1 MAIVLFLGSLLIL
14 WLVLSW
20 IFKIA
25 AATFKTGVIII
36 AVLLLL
42 HLGFGIA
49 PAEIGQQIQ
58 QFFQGNWQPQR

>member
-1 MAIVLFLGSLLIL
+1 MQIVLFLSSLLIL

-20 IFKIA
+20 IFKVA
-25 AATFKTGVIII
+25 AATFKTGVIVI

-49 PAEIGQQIQ
+49 PAEISQQIQ
-58 QFFQGNWQPQR
+58 QFFQGHWQPQR

>member
-1 MAIVLFLGSLLIL
+1 MQILLFLSSLLIL
-14 WLVLSW
+14 WLVLGW

-25 AATFKTGVIII
+25 ATTFKTGVIII
-36 AVLLLL
+36 GVLLLL

-49 PAEIGQQIQ
+49 PADIGQQIQ

>member
-1 MAIVLFLGSLLIL
+1 MQIVLFLSSLLLL

-20 IFKIA
+20 IFKVA
-25 AATFKTGVIII
+25 AATFKTGVIVI
-36 AVLLLL
+36 ALLLL
-42 HLGFGIA
+42 LNLGFGIS

>member
-1 MAIVLFLGSLLIL
+1 MQILLFLSSLLIL
-14 WLVLSW
+14 WLVLGW

-36 AVLLLL
+36 GVLLLL

-49 PAEIGQQIQ
+49 PADIGQQIQ